1 MKCEKELAL
10 LREDIRKGRKNK
22 KITQEELAEKLEV
35 SPTHVKHIESGHRK
49 PSIEILFE
57 ITKILNISLDGVV
70 FSKNESARTDTRK
83 EVDRLLDV
91 SDEASLLHIERTG
104 SAARKGSSWRQITVI
119 LPCALQRS
127 RKSALFFCIV
137 RISSSV
143 GLWQS
148 VMSAS

>member
-22 KITQEELAEKLEV
+22 KITQEELAE

-91 SDEASLLHIERTG
+91 SDEASLHF
-104 SAARKGSSWRQITVI
+104 I
-119 LPCALQRS
+119 LSVLEALREKEQ
-127 RKSALFFCIV
+127 AGV
-137 RISSSV
+137 R
-143 GLWQS
+143 
-148 VMSAS
+148 